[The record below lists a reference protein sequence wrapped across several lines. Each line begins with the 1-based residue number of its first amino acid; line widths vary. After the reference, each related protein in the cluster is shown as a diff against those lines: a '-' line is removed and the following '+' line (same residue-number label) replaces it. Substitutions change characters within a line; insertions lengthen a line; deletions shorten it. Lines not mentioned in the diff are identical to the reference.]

1 MKKVLAMLC
10 AAVLLVT
17 GGILPVAAAGE
28 WKTISVSFE
37 VDKPAPGAGELVTV
51 SVMVDGLDED
61 DYWNVLEFEIG
72 YDEEMMEP
80 VMQKAERGNTYV
92 EYIAGDALKG
102 FGWNASVSFKDYNGN
117 VLNPIKGAII
127 DANGQYT
134 NGEVMRIQFRVKEG
148 VEEGETVTLIPDI
161 KDFSQSIIDETD
173 KTAESVPLVP
183 SGKDVVQMETSK
195 PVLPET
201 CPVSFTADKK
211 EVAAGDIVKLT
222 LNMAALPAGSYWNL
236 LDFRVKYDPAQ
247 LEAVMQDRMEYE
259 AGAALDNSAMV
270 SVSFKDYNNQL
281 LVPML
286 GSIMSADNQ
295 SESGELL
302 SIYFRVKEGVKPG
315 DALLLQPEL
324 DRLVQSVITD
334 KRPTM
339 VDMVTPGKTDLSL
352 TVKEAAPITLTAV
365 SLQAVP
371 TKTAYNYGEELNP
384 AGGKLLLTY
393 SDQST
398 ETVDITAA
406 MISGYD
412 KNKVGK
418 QTLTVTYEGKTVTFD
433 VTVTA
438 VLTGITLDA
447 ANVKKEYIAGED
459 LDLTGLKVTA
469 TYSDNTTKDVAISD
483 VTVSGYDKDAT
494 GTQTVTVTYEGKTA
508 TFDVTVAPAFMKGDL
523 NNDKQITAEDALIA
537 LQGATGKVTL
547 TAQEILAGDV
557 TDNDGAV
564 TANDALVILQYATK
578 KITAWP

>member
-17 GGILPVAAAGE
+17 GGILPVAAADE
-28 WKTISVSFE
+28 WKTISVTFE
-37 VDKPAPGAGELVTV
+37 VDKPTPGAGDVVGV
-51 SVMVDGLDED
+51 SIVVDGLESG
-61 DYWNVLEFEIG
+61 DYWNLLEFEIG
-72 YDEEMMEP
+72 YDDEMMEP
-80 VMQKAERGNTYV
+80 VNYV
-92 EYIAGDALKG
+92 DEYGDEYEYKEGEALRS
-102 FGWNASVSFKDYNGN
+102 GWIASVSFVDYKGET
-117 VLNPIKGAII
+117 LNPIKGAII
-127 DANGQYT
+127 SQNKQT
-134 NGEVMRIQFRVKEG
+134 RNGEVMQLFFKVKEG
-148 VEEGETVTLIPDI
+148 VEEGETITLVPDI
-161 KDFSQSIIDETD
+161 KDFSQSVVDESD

-183 SGKDVVQMETSK
+183 GGKDVVQMETTK

-211 EVAAGDIVKLT
+211 EVAAGDMVKLT
-222 LNMAALPAGSYWNL
+222 MNMAALPAGSYWNL

-247 LEAVMQDRMEYE
+247 LEAVMQEDGEYE
-259 AGAALDNSAMV
+259 SGAALGSAIA

-315 DALLLQPEL
+315 DTLLLQPEL

-339 VDMVTPGKTDLSL
+339 VDMTAAGKTDLSL
-352 TVKEAAPITLTAV
+352 TVKETEPVTLTSV
-365 SLQAVP
+365 SLQSPP
-371 TKTAYNYGEELNP
+371 TKTAYNYGEELNL
-384 AGGKLLLTY
+384 AGGELLLTY
-393 SDQST
+393 SDNST

-418 QTLTVTYEGKTVTFD
+418 QTVTVTYEGKTVTFD

-447 ANVKKEYIAGED
+447 ANVKTDYIVGEE

-469 TYSDNTTKDVAISD
+469 TYSDNTTKDVALSD
-483 VTVSGYDKDAT
+483 VTVSGYDKDTT
-494 GTQTVTVTYEGKTA
+494 GDQILTVSYESKTA
-508 TFDVTVAPAFMKGDL
+508 TFTVSVVPAYMKGDL
-523 NNDKQITAEDALIA
+523 NNDKKVDAEDALIA
-537 LQGATGKVTL
+537 LQGATGKITL
-547 TAQEILAGDV
+547 TAQEIQAGDV
-557 TDNDGAV
+557 TDNDGKV